1 MAVPSRTLP
10 SCFGPAGVASAPI
23 PMEERSLDVAESDAV
38 RTAGFNTECNSDDDD
53 DDLFIGIAG
62 LNGEFTVAVG
72 DILVLRSAAGC
83 DDE

>member
-38 RTAGFNTECNSDDDD
+38 RTAGFNTECNSDDD
-53 DDLFIGIAG
+53 LFIGIAG
-62 LNGEFTVAVG
+62 LNGEFNVAVG